1 MRKILLVA
9 IIFALSHTSE
19 SEAQSPPLPVQ
30 QFQTADQRRAVS
42 DYLVEIDAYRKA
54 RKAYEREA
62 GNYWDAIASKRS
74 QRRKKRARG
83 SKIVLNDYVLDQPP
97 VYSGPNRP
105 ELPSFIPRA
114 SELGRL
120 QKRTTLPVVRDFL
133 LHAKQQFRFV
143 PERPR
148 NELDYKRAYARAALA
163 AGIRPDQAI
172 RIYGFEASGNGT
184 HDVQAGLESKKKR
197 RQPISTA
204 LGYNQLLI
212 ANTIGLVSKY
222 GRNFAAELEIRAK
235 AAAGPRLEGLQ
246 YKIDRLKRMIRYA
259 QSMPYRWSTH
269 VRASKRTKA
278 QALHA
283 LILDVDIGPLLQT
296 QKLLNSIKYARRL
309 GYNKPL
315 TAAELEMLNLTG
327 DGNGFDMISMP
338 QSMRKKVPTA
348 NFFQRRGYERNPVAS
363 RNNVVSALIAATDRK
378 MDYHAALD
386 GAKEMASAFED
397 VSRELGINWKNS
409 SHRETQ

>member
-1 MRKILLVA
+1 MRKVLLTA
-9 IIFALSHTSE
+9 TLLALSPASGST
-19 SEAQSPPLPVQ
+19 AQSPPMPTQ
-30 QFQTADQRRAVS
+30 QFQTVDQRRAVS
-42 DYLVEIDAYRKA
+42 DYLAEVDAYRKA
-54 RKAYEREA
+54 RNVYERKA
-62 GNYWDAIASKRS
+62 RIYWNAIGSKRA
-74 QRRKKRARG
+74 QRRKKRSRG
-83 SKIVLNDYVLDQPP
+83 SKIVLSDYVLGQPP
-97 VYSGPNRP
+97 VYSGPKRP
-105 ELPSFIPRA
+105 ELPSFIPRP
-114 SELGRL
+114 SDSGKIP
-120 QKRTTLPVVRDFL
+120 KRTTLPVVQDFL
-133 LHAKQQFRFV
+133 LHAKRQFRFV

-148 NELDYKRAYARAALA
+148 NELEYKLAYARAALA

-184 HDVQAGLESKKKR
+184 HDVQAGLESKKEG

-222 GRNFAAELEIRAK
+222 GRDFMAKLEIRAK
-235 AAAGPRLEGLQ
+235 KATGPRREELK
-246 YKIDRLKRMIRYA
+246 YKIDRLERMVRYA
-259 QSMPYRWSTH
+259 RSMPYRWSTH
-269 VRASKRTKA
+269 VRASKSAKA

-296 QKLLNSIKYARRL
+296 QKLLNSINYAKRL
-309 GYNKPL
+309 GYGKPL
-315 TAAELEMLNLTG
+315 SAAELEMLNLTG

-338 QSMRKKVPTA
+338 QWMRKKVPTA

-363 RNNVVSALIAATDRK
+363 RNNVVSELIAATDRK

-386 GAKEMASAFED
+386 GAIEMTSAFMD
-397 VSRELGINWKNS
+397 VSRKLGINWKNS